1 MEGLEP
7 VDFELKLWKIKLDR
21 KLLKKEKKIIINAKH
36 EYFMNIS
43 INDVQKRLNK
53 LGFKISNLSG
63 LYGNCLYE
71 SIGFDVGDH
80 YKIIKKKVRSE
91 MKRSKDKEII
101 NNSEMTLSGLFDIY
115 NEIEFVKVNGVR
127 TKYTYDLMLIDLLQN
142 NGWQR
147 MPTEILLNV
156 LSRIY
161 NKKIIIFHTAS
172 KNGLLNITVI
182 DNVKKEDMEIT
193 EPATE
198 SISEE
203 ENNSAIDFTADDK
216 ERLKKQNK
224 KNDLYRDES
233 DTEDMEEDDSDDETQ
248 YDENTEEVQVDDE
261 FYDNVKTYDLTKFNL
276 TYDIIKDSIKLAL
289 IEETHYVPVNNI
301 VNNDKNISVYTIYN
315 EDIEKFKMFKSI
327 NKEKNNI
334 TMNNMSVNNTETQS
348 TFDKDNE
355 IMTRDRL
362 NKLREARIKKFT
374 DEEF

>member
-7 VDFELKLWKIKLDR
+7 VDFELRLWKIKLDR
-21 KLLKKEKKIIINAKH
+21 KLLKKEKKIITNAKH

-71 SIGFDVGDH
+71 SIGFDVGEH

-91 MKRSKDKEII
+91 MKHCKDKPII
-101 NNSEMTLSGLFDIY
+101 SNSEMTLSELFEIY

-127 TKYTYDLMLIDLLQN
+127 TKYTYDLMLTDLLQN
-142 NGWQR
+142 NGWKR

-193 EPATE
+193 DSVTE
-198 SISEE
+198 SIPEE
-203 ENNSAIDFTADDK
+203 ENKSAIDFTADDK
-216 ERLKKQNK
+216 ERLKKQNE
-224 KNDLYRDES
+224 KNDLYKDES
-233 DTEDMEEDDSDDETQ
+233 ESEDMEEDDSDDKTQ
-248 YDENTEEVQVDDE
+248 YDENTEEVLVDDE
-261 FYDNVKTYDLTKFNL
+261 FDDNIKTYDLTKFNL

-289 IEETHYVPVNNI
+289 IEETHYVPVNSI
-301 VNNDKNISVYTIYN
+301 VNNDGHISVYTIYN

-334 TMNNMSVNNTETQS
+334 TMNNMLVNNTEY
-348 TFDKDNE
+348 F
-355 IMTRDRL
+355 
-362 NKLREARIKKFT
+362 
-374 DEEF
+374 